1 MSVRSTPLR
10 RARVG
15 VRAGWLRTVLAFV
28 VVVAAWEALERLVG
42 ARFPVVPAPSAIV
55 AAALGAS
62 NAIWLNL
69 RLTLIES
76 AIGLVAGSV
85 LGLALAALFVAWPR
99 AENALYN
106 LVITVHS
113 IPLLA
118 VAPVLLIWFGVGIV
132 APTIIAALACFFPM
146 AVNATRGLRAASA
159 GALDLMRALDA
170 DPRQA
175 FLRVRLPASLPYV
188 MTALKL
194 GAPAAVLG
202 ATVGE
207 WLGTAGIGYLLFSS
221 MVNFQVPLLWATML
235 IAAAVALSGYV
246 FFAGLE
252 LALVGWHARSAS
264 GA

>member
-1 MSVRSTPLR
+1 VILR
-10 RARVG
+10 AP
-15 VRAGWLRTVLAFV
+15 WLRTALAFALV
-28 VVVAAWEALERLVG
+28 VVAWEALELAVG
-42 ARFPVVPAPSAIV
+42 ARFPVVPAPSAI
-55 AAALGAS
+55 AGAALGAS

-69 RLTLIES
+69 RLTLLES
-76 AIGLVAGSV
+76 LVGLVVGSV

-99 AENALYN
+99 AEGALYN

-113 IPLLA
+113 VPLVA
-118 VAPVLLIWFGVGIV
+118 VAPILLIWFGVGIT
-132 APTIIAALACFFPM
+132 APTIVAALACFFPM
-146 AVNATRGLRAASA
+146 VVNATRGLRAASA

-170 DPRQA
+170 DPRRA

-221 MVNFQVPLLWATML
+221 MVNFQVALLWATML
-235 IAAAVALSGYV
+235 IAAAVALLGYLV
-246 FFAGLE
+246 FAGLE
-252 LALVGWHARSAS
+252 RTLVGWHARSGGTA
-264 GA
+264 

>member
-1 MSVRSTPLR
+1 MN
-10 RARVG
+10 A
-15 VRAGWLRTVLAFV
+15 ARTVLAFAFV
-28 VVVAAWEALERLVG
+28 IAAWEGIERIVN
-42 ARFPVVPAPSAIV
+42 ARFPVVPAPTAIV
-55 AAALGAS
+55 EAAISAS

-69 RLTLIES
+69 RLTLVES
-76 AIGLVAGSV
+76 VIGLVVGSL
-85 LGLALAALFVAWPR
+85 LGLALAAVFVAWPR

-113 IPLLA
+113 VPLLA
-118 VAPVLLIWFGVGIV
+118 VAPVLLIWFGVGIT
-132 APTIIAALACFFPM
+132 APTIVAALACFFPM

-235 IAAAVALSGYV
+235 IAAAVALAGYAL
-246 FFAGLE
+246 FAGLE
-252 LALVGWHARSAS
+252 RALVGWHTRSA
-264 GA
+264 A